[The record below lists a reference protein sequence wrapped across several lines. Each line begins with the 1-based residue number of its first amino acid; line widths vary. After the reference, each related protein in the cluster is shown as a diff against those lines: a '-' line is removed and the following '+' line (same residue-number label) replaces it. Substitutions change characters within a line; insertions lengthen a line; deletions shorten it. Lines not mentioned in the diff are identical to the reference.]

1 MRAQTRIIQL
11 FSGHRAVPLKEGDLV
26 TYTLAF
32 PRVRMDQKTCKP
44 LAALLMAIAICCFA
58 TFSSD
63 NLLAQ
68 VGGEGAIQGRVV
80 DPTGAVIPN
89 ATVTATNNA
98 TGVVDTRKATGSG
111 NYVISPLPPGQYTV
125 KATAR
130 GFTTTVQ
137 QNVTVAA
144 TATTALDLQLK
155 VGAAS
160 QTVTVSSAPPMLD
173 KTDGTISDTMS
184 NKEYSSLPLSMGGQQ
199 RDPTS
204 FIYQMPGESGGGR
217 SGVANGQGSASGLSD
232 GQSAELY
239 MDGIPLETASQ
250 GDNRTVNLSVSVDAV
265 NQFQVLTSSSPVE
278 FSGLGSQNY
287 VIKSGTNKYHGSAY
301 DYIRNTAF
309 DSWGFF
315 NKGLTTTNA
324 AGQTIPAPK
333 TPEHQN
339 EFGVTFGGP
348 VIHNKIFFFASYD
361 RFHYTTKFGANL
373 VTVPT
378 VAERTGDFSA
388 YPEPIYDP
396 TTLGACTAASGG
408 VPCTYQFPNNII
420 PSGEISPIA
429 QYMEKFLP
437 APTNSSLSNNFLYA
451 APEGAA
457 NWEFTGRVDANITPK
472 QKVSFI
478 VNSGRRGFIGLDYG
492 SDSVLPPPY
501 TNAFS
506 VPETTTTGIVE
517 DTYVLSPRLINQLKY
532 AYIRFVGSP
541 VNPWS
546 GVKQYEAG
554 PAGVG
559 IGGLPPGQASD
570 TFPNVTFSG
579 GVDAPL
585 TWTSRNGYTQAQN
598 TYDILDNMQ
607 WSHGRHTI
615 TFGGI
620 YEWINNNGS
629 NFNTATPPLDLSESN
644 DTTSGYQNGTLN
656 SGQTG
661 APFASFLIGAV
672 NSSSMTIQP
681 FSTLGMRWRVFA
693 PYAQDDL
700 RATSKL
706 SVNFGLRWN
715 FDSPYNEVQ
724 NRFSYMNPLMINP
737 VTGTPGALEFAGHGI
752 DSCNCSTP
760 IHYFLGN
767 AAPRVGF
774 AYSVGDKTVVRGGF
788 GINYTHQ
795 GGVGGRENLNNATGQ
810 AGFDATTS
818 YLPADSGGIPA
829 FYLNPNLGAFS
840 NTSLPPYSTAPDIS
854 PTVNTGNYV
863 DAQGNA
869 FSASSVTYGDPVL
882 GGRPPYS
889 ETWNFG
895 VQHALTNQMTVTLD
909 YAASESHFLP
919 GNLALRGYWRN
930 QLDPRYLVLGGLLKK
945 YPNDIDSKTGSTY
958 LQEAQAILP
967 GIQIP
972 YANFGGKQATIEQML
987 LPFPQYSGV
996 SDPWGD
1002 VANSSYNSLQFTIAQ
1017 RTTHGLSFNFNYTW
1031 SKLLDNTG
1039 DIRSGYDIPANVIAT
1054 GRSWKQDSIDR
1065 AEEGSPQN
1073 WHFFGVYSL
1082 PFGKGKFGNGNMA
1095 ARWLAGG
1102 WSLSW
1107 IADYGGGSPIEIT
1120 SSGCTAVGQGTCFP
1134 NYAPGFTGSVR
1145 ENGHWGHGVT
1155 HANANTVKFMNAA
1168 AFTTPNDPNNYQ
1180 IGDVSRT
1187 APYGLFGPGGYNIDA
1202 GLSRT
1207 FPITERI
1214 NFVFNAEAF
1223 NVTNTVQF
1231 GGINTNPTSSTFGTV
1246 GRQSNSPRDWQF
1258 AGRLNF

>member
-1 MRAQTRIIQL
+1 MTRMPALSGNGNQQGESIFPASAL
-11 FSGHRAVPLKEGDLV
+11 F
-26 TYTLAF
+26 F
-32 PRVRMDQKTCKP
+32 I
-44 LAALLMAIAICCFA
+44 LLAIAFLLILP
-58 TFSSD
+58 SQL
-63 NLLAQ
+63 LLAQ
-68 VGGEGAIQGRVV
+68 VGGEGSIQGRVE

-98 TGVVDTRKATGSG
+98 TGVIDTRKATASG
-111 NYVISPLPPGQYTV
+111 DYAISPLPPGSYTV
-125 KATAR
+125 RATSR

-137 QNVTVAA
+137 QNVTV
-144 TATTALDLQLK
+144 TATQTTSVDLHLK
-155 VGAAS
+155 IGAAS

-199 RDPTS
+199 RDPTA

-217 SGVANGQGSASGLSD
+217 SGVANGQGSSSGLSA
-232 GQSAELY
+232 GQSADLY

-265 NQFQVLTSSSPVE
+265 NQFQVITSSAPVE

-287 VIKSGTNKYHGSAY
+287 VIKSGTNQFHGSAY
-301 DYIRNTAF
+301 DYVRNTAF

-315 NKGLTTTNA
+315 NKGLTTKNS
-324 AGQTIPAPK
+324 AGQIVPAPK

-339 EFGVTFGGP
+339 EFGVTYGGP
-348 VIHNKIFFFASYD
+348 VKHNKIFFFASYD

-378 VAERTGDFSA
+378 LAERSGDFSA

-396 TTLGACTAASGG
+396 TTYSDCTAGNGG
-408 VPCTYQFPNNII
+408 TPCVYQFQGMKNGVLTPNVI
-420 PSGEISPIA
+420 PTGEISSIA

-437 APTNSSLSNNFLYA
+437 APSNSGLANNFLYA

-457 NWEFTGRVDANITPK
+457 NWEFTGRVDADVTPK
-472 QKVSFI
+472 QKLSFI

-492 SDSVLPPPY
+492 SHDVLPPPY

-517 DTYVLSPRLINQLKY
+517 DTYVISPRLINQLKY

-541 VNPWS
+541 VNPWQ
-546 GVKQYEAG
+546 GIKQYEAG
-554 PAGVG
+554 PGGVG
-559 IGGLPPGQASD
+559 IAGLPPGQASL
-570 TFPNVTFSG
+570 TFPNVSFSG

-607 WSHGRHTI
+607 WSLGKHTI

-620 YEWINNNGS
+620 FEWINNNGS
-629 NFNTATPPLDLSESN
+629 NFNTATPPLSLTESN
-644 DTTSGYQNGTLN
+644 ANTAGYQAGKLNNGK
-656 SGQTG
+656 TG

-681 FSTLGMRWRVFA
+681 FSTLGMRWRAFA
-693 PYAQDDL
+693 PYAQDNY
-700 RATSKL
+700 RVSSKL
-706 SVNFGLRWN
+706 SVNYGLRWD
-715 FDSPYNEVQ
+715 FDTPYHEVQ
-724 NRFSYMNPLMINP
+724 NRFSFLNPAMTNP
-737 VTGTPGALEFAGHGI
+737 ITGTPGALEFAGHGI
-752 DSCNCSTP
+752 DSCNCRTP
-760 IHYFLGN
+760 IHLYLGN
-767 AAPRVGF
+767 AAPRLGF
-774 AYSVGDKTVVRGGF
+774 AYSADKKTVVRGGF

-795 GGVGGRENLNNATGQ
+795 GGVGGRESLNNATGQ

-818 YLPADSGGIPA
+818 YLPGNGGESPA
-829 FYLNPNLGAFS
+829 FYLNPNLGALS
-840 NTSLPPYSTAPDIS
+840 NSSLPPYATAPDIS
-854 PTVNTGNYV
+854 PTVNTGNYI

-869 FSASSVTYGDPVL
+869 VGASGVTYGDPVV

-895 VQHALTNQMTVTLD
+895 VQRAITDEMTVTLD

-930 QLDPRYLVLGGLLKK
+930 QLDPRYLVLGGLLKD
-945 YPNDIDSKTGSTY
+945 YPSAVDKKTGQTY

-967 GIQIP
+967 GINLP

-996 SDPWGD
+996 GDPWGD

-1017 RTTHGLSFNFNYTW
+1017 RTFHGLSFNFNYTW
-1031 SKLLDNTG
+1031 SKLMDNTG
-1039 DIRSGYDIPANVIAT
+1039 DIRSGYAIPGSILAS
-1054 GRSWKQDSIDR
+1054 GQSWKQDRIDR
-1065 AEEGSPQN
+1065 AEEGAPQN
-1073 WHFFGVYSL
+1073 WHFYGDYDL
-1082 PFGKGKFGNGNMA
+1082 PFGKGKFGSGNRA
-1095 ARWLAGG
+1095 VRWFAGG

-1107 IADYGGGSPIEIT
+1107 IADYTGGSPLEIK

-1134 NYAPGFTGSVR
+1134 NYAPGFSGSVR
-1145 ENGHWGHGVT
+1145 MNGHWGKGVT
-1155 HANANTVKFMNAA
+1155 HANANTVSFMNAA
-1168 AFTTPNDPNNYQ
+1168 AFTTPNDPNVFQ

-1207 FPITERI
+1207 FRINERT
-1214 NFVFNAEAF
+1214 NFVFNAESF

-1231 GGINTNPTSSTFGTV
+1231 SGINTDPTSSTFGTV
-1246 GRQSNSPRDWQF
+1246 SRQGNSPRDWQF